1 MKTLDY
7 TDESRKDETCLQFK
21 MKKHFI
27 KTRKISQKFKNVLDV
42 ELLYY
47 KSNVL
52 YVVGIYEI
60 HSSICIEI
68 KGPVPT
74 KNMQTPLSVL
84 IPLSWKMR
92 NEKSIFWFLFFELSW
107 KLIENWWFLEQKWP

>member
-1 MKTLDY
+1 
-7 TDESRKDETCLQFK
+7 
-21 MKKHFI
+21 MKKYYI

-47 KSNVL
+47 KINVL

-74 KNMQTPLSVL
+74 KNMQTPS
-84 IPLSWKMR
+84 PLPLPLPQ
-92 NEKSIFWFLFFELSW
+92 F
-107 KLIENWWFLEQKWP
+107 